1 MIALSVNVNKVATL
15 RNSRGGDMPNLIKA
29 VDTCIAAGAQGITVH
44 PREDQRHI
52 TPADVNDIA
61 AHLQEKNGV
70 IANGDDKSRRGMLH
84 HQPASPNASRK
95 TKSIEYNI
103 EGDPRPALV
112 DMVLRTRPTQ
122 CTLVP
127 VVTGE
132 ITSHTVWDMRK
143 DGDMLKPIIASLQD
157 AGIRVSLFRGTDCE
171 QIAMTRD
178 IGADRIEL
186 YTAPYAMAKTEAAI
200 QDKIVNGRLNKY
212 LREVT
217 LLGQPFVKDPDRSV
231 EKYLDAVSASVRS
244 MVRFEVGEGIETK
257 SEDFAA
263 EVMAQVRARSSSPPE
278 G

>member
-1 MIALSVNVNKVATL
+1 MIALSVNVNKIATL
-15 RNSRGGDMPNLIKA
+15 RNSRGGTIPNLIKA

-61 AHLQEKNGV
+61 AHL
-70 IANGDDKSRRGMLH
+70 
-84 HQPASPNASRK
+84 HQNASRK
-95 TKSIEYNI
+95 TKNIEYNI
-103 EGDPRPALV
+103 EGDPRPDLV

-132 ITSHTVWDMRK
+132 ITSHTVWDIRK

-157 AGIRVSLFRGTDCE
+157 AGIRVSLFSGTDCE

-186 YTAPYAMAKTEAAI
+186 YTAPYAMAKTAADI
-200 QDKIVNGRLNKY
+200 ERELGLLVTAAEKASNLGMGVNAGHDLDLDNLPRMQKVPGL
-212 LREVT
+212 LEVSIGHH
-217 LLGQPFVKDPDRSV
+217 LMADALYIGMAAAVKAYRAALGQKV
-231 EKYLDAVSASVRS
+231 
-244 MVRFEVGEGIETK
+244 
-257 SEDFAA
+257 
-263 EVMAQVRARSSSPPE
+263 
-278 G
+278 